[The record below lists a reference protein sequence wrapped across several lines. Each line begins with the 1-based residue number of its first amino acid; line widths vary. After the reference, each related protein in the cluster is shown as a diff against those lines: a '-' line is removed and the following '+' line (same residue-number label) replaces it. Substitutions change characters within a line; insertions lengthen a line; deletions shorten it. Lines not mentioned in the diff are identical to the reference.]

1 MTKLTELFLK
11 RRGLTLSD
19 IKAINNPEHAVLFD
33 LDKLADEL
41 KVIYDNNKHIVVLS
55 DFDLDGITSGTILYS
70 GLSEMGFYVSLY
82 QPNVANGYG
91 FDESDIKRI
100 KEQFPDVYAIIT
112 CDVGIGCY
120 AGIDFAKSLGIK
132 MFITDH
138 HGEKPANVPNF
149 HGDVKVNPNRVDET
163 YSNKGI
169 CGAFVAYQVVEYYA
183 KKYEIIIINE
193 QIRRLRVFAGLGTIS
208 DSMPLLYENR
218 DLLRDCISLLRL
230 TYCKGN
236 PFFVDNLNG
245 SFAYKQ
251 AFRGLYETLCYF
263 AEMGKIRS
271 ESDINETFIGFY
283 FAPLFNCIKR
293 MNGDIFL
300 AFGTFFSDDIKGCLD
315 KLWELNED
323 RKDLVATKYLEMCE
337 REQPYAPFIYLSD
350 APGGILGLLA
360 TKMIAITGMPVLVV
374 DTDNGSCHGSGRAP
388 IWFNMLSEFEQ
399 IGIYA
404 EGHPGACGVGLSED
418 DLPKVAEFIKRRCDE
433 IIPTLPQDIDEPD
446 IFISLL
452 GNGDTTIDIPL
463 FMEFVEDLKDL
474 SPFGRGFPAPR
485 CDIEFKPYDAQFFT
499 MGSEKQH
506 LKIILPTGFEV
517 IVWGGADSIEEL
529 KSQDVIRFTGDL
541 GINEYMGNFTLNF
554 IVNNG

>member
-19 IKAINNPEHAVLFD
+19 IKAINNPDHGVLFD

-41 KVIYDNNKHIVVLS
+41 RFIYDNNKHIVVLS

-91 FDESDIKRI
+91 FDESDIKLI
-100 KEQFPDVYAIIT
+100 KFQFPDVYAIIT
-112 CDVGIGCY
+112 CDVGISCY
-120 AGIDFAKSLGIK
+120 SGIDYAKSLGIK

-138 HGEKPANVPNF
+138 HGEKAVVASNF
-149 HGDVKVNPNRVDET
+149 HGDIKVNPNRVDET
-163 YSNKGI
+163 YANKGI
-169 CGAFVAYQVVEYYA
+169 CGAFVAYQAMEYYA
-183 KKYEIIIINE
+183 KKYESVFINE

-323 RKDLVATKYLEMCE
+323 RKDLVAAKYLEMCE
-337 REQPYAPFIYLSD
+337 ANQPYAPFIYFSD

-360 TKMIAITGMPVLVV
+360 TKVINSTGLPVFVINKEN
-374 DTDNGSCHGSGRAP
+374 NGYHGSGRSP
-388 IWFNMLSEFEQ
+388 MWFAMLDEFEK
-399 IGIYA
+399 IGVFTG
-404 EGHPGACGVGLSED
+404 GHQGACGIGF
-418 DLPKVAEFIKRRCDE
+418 DLDKIDEVYNFILTRCNE

-485 CDIEFKPYDAQFFT
+485 CDIEFKPQDAQFFT

-517 IVWGGADSIEEL
+517 IVWSGAANIDDL

>member
-19 IKAINNPEHAVLFD
+19 IKAINNPEHDVLFD
-33 LDKLADEL
+33 LDKLADAL
-41 KVIYDNNKHIVVLS
+41 RFIYDNNKHIVVLS

-91 FDESDIKRI
+91 FDESDIKSI
-100 KEQFPDVYAIIT
+100 KLQFPDVYAIIT
-112 CDVGIGCY
+112 CDVGISCY
-120 AGIDFAKSLGIK
+120 EGIDYAKSLGIK

-138 HGEKPANVPNF
+138 HGEKASTASNF
-149 HGDVKVNPNRVDET
+149 HGDVKINPNRVDET
-163 YSNKGI
+163 YANKGI
-169 CGAFVAYQVVEYYA
+169 CGAFVAYQVMEYYA
-183 KKYEIIIINE
+183 KKYESIFINE

-236 PFFVDNLNG
+236 SFFVDNLNG

-251 AFRGLYETLCYF
+251 AFKGLHETLKYF
-263 AEMGKIRS
+263 AEMGKIGS

-337 REQPYAPFIYLSD
+337 ANQPYAPFIYLSD

-360 TKMIAITGMPVLVV
+360 TKIINSTGLPAFVLNKEN
-374 DTDNGSCHGSGRAP
+374 NGYHGSGRSP
-388 IWFNMLSEFEQ
+388 VWFAMLDEFEK
-399 IGIYA
+399 IGVFTG
-404 EGHPGACGVGLSED
+404 GHQGACGIGF
-418 DLPKVAEFIKRRCDE
+418 DLDKIDEVYNFILTRCNE

-485 CDIEFKPYDAQFFT
+485 CDIEFKPQDAQFFT

-517 IVWGGADSIEEL
+517 IVWSGAANIDDL